1 MLLGWWF
8 GAGTREAMSDRAMAA
23 SVERIQWKFAK
34 IGINVSEAVAD
45 LSFTSDGLMQ
55 AVQLSEYDL
64 QILQVYITAIRGECC
79 VLSVMN
85 NVRLSVRPFTVGNPT
100 ISTAEQVMTQ
110 TSRQNKPHCAVVNN
124 FRRIGWLHL
133 LDVGCDTG
141 VK

>member
-34 IGINVSEAVAD
+34 IGINVSEAVSD

-64 QILQVYITAIRGECC
+64 QTLQVYITAIRGGWSA
-79 VLSVMN
+79 LSVLKRCSTVN
-85 NVRLSVRPFTVGNPT
+85 LSLYGRKTRQ
-100 ISTAEQVMTQ
+100 SA
-110 TSRQNKPHCAVVNN
+110 RQNK
-124 FRRIGWLHL
+124 
-133 LDVGCDTG
+133 
-141 VK
+141 